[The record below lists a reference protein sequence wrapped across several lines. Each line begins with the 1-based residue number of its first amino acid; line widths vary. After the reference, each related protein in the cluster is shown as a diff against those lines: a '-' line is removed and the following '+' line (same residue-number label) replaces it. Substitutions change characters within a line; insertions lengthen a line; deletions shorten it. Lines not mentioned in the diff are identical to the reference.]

1 MNKKQ
6 FPIPEIIVPLK
17 VKIIMICE
25 GLPEKKKDYFYSSAG
40 SLYVT
45 NTLEA
50 FNNAG
55 IKVKNIDDIIKR
67 GVYLTV
73 AVKETRKGLTVP
85 TEVIKKHSNSLETE
99 LSQFP
104 NVKVIILMG
113 DAAIKAL
120 NLVSQRATGKKV
132 IPAGST
138 YKIRKGKFFYKKI
151 RVFPSYLQTGKNFL
165 IEKSKRRMVGEDINK
180 AFKIL

>member
-1 MNKKQ
+1 MNSTKYSIPKK
-6 FPIPEIIVPLK
+6 IVPLK

-25 GLPEKKKDYFYSSAG
+25 GMPEKQNDYFYSSVS

-45 NTLEA
+45 NTIGA

-55 IKVKNIDDIIKR
+55 IKVNSIDDIIKR

-73 AVKETRKGLTVP
+73 AVKETRKGLTIP
-85 TEVIKKHSNSLETE
+85 TEIIRKHSYVLEAE
-99 LSQFP
+99 LNLFP
-104 NVKVIILMG
+104 NVKAIILMG
-113 DAAIKAL
+113 DASIKAL
-120 NLVSQRATGKKV
+120 NLLSQRTTGKKV

-138 YKIRKGKFFYKKI
+138 YKIRKGKFVYKNI

-165 IEKSKRRMVGEDINK
+165 IEKSKRKMVAEDIRN
-180 AFKIL
+180 AFEIL

>member
-1 MNKKQ
+1 MNIKH
-6 FPIPEIIVPLK
+6 FSIPEKIVPVK

-25 GLPEKKKDYFYSSAG
+25 GMPEKKKDYFYSLAS

-55 IKVKNIDDIIKR
+55 IKVNCIDDIIKR

-73 AVKETRKGLTVP
+73 AVKETRKGLTIP
-85 TEVIKKHSNSLETE
+85 TKVIRKYSNSLEEE
-99 LSQFP
+99 LTLFP
-104 NVKVIILMG
+104 NVRAIILLG
-113 DAAIKAL
+113 DTAIKAL
-120 NLVSQRATGKKV
+120 NLLSKRTTGKNT
-132 IPAGST
+132 IPVGST
-138 YKIRKGKFFYKKI
+138 YKIRKGKFFYKNI

-165 IEKSKRRMVGEDINK
+165 IEKSKRRMVAEDINN